1 MLTNYLAEI
10 WGISLVIVCLALLI
24 KEKHLKRLFASMET
38 EDNLFSWGLISFV
51 MGVAMVLA
59 HNVWVKNWQVAVT
72 VLGWISLAK
81 GLSLLFLPELTKK
94 WVRKMENQQWL
105 PIALVVGVFIG
116 LVITYLGFTA

>member
-1 MLTNYLAEI
+1 MAEI